1 MDGRE
6 FERDSRA
13 PSKKEVRATR
23 MKGIIVPLYA
33 CAECC
38 QTVISISSLFNSHG
52 RATRLSKTL
61 GELFVPEKR

>member
-33 CAECC
+33 CAECLARRSSPY
-38 QTVISISSLFNSHG
+38 QVHFIVTV
-52 RATRLSKTL
+52 
-61 GELFVPEKR
+61 ELRV